1 MKQGLVLDKVVLL
14 GRTFEEYT
22 RFFALADSDLA
33 GRSILDVAAGVSS
46 FRAEAAGRGLD
57 VTAFDRIY
65 AMTPEQIQAHC
76 EPDLARVVE
85 GMASLKTYRWE
96 FYQTPEGMRAYRER
110 AYRTFLEDYPSQR
123 GTRYLAGNLPHLPF
137 PDRHFDLT
145 LASYLLFVYAD
156 QFDYAFHQASVR
168 EVMRVTR
175 DEARF
180 YPLVTLEAQRCAY
193 VDRLAADP
201 ALSHLT
207 FEEVRTDFEFLANS
221 NWFLRVRH
229 LRSG

>member
-46 FRAEAAGRGLD
+46 FRAEAAGRG
-57 VTAFDRIY
+57 IY

-110 AYRTFLEDYPSQR
+110 AYRTFLEDYPGQR
-123 GTRYLAGNLPHLPF
+123 GTRYLAGNLPQLPF